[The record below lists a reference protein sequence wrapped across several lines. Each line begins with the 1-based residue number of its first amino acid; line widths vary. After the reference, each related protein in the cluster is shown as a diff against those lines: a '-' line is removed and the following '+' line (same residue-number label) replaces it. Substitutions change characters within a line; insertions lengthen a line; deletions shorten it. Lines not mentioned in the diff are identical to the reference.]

1 MSEDVFKNRIE
12 LNPKVMFGKPVIKG
26 TRIPVDLV
34 LEKLAFGSNMDEVI
48 IAYPKISKEDIYAC
62 LHYASLQIRNENI
75 YPLAS

>member
-1 MSEDVFKNRIE
+1 MSEDILRNRIE

-34 LEKLAFGSNMDEVI
+34 LEKLAYGNNMDEVL